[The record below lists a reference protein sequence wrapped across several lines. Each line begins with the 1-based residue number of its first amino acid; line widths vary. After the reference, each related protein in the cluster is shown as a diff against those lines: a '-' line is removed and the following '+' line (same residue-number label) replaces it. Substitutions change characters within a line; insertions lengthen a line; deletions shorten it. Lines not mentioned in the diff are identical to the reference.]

1 MITVKTYRDT
11 YEYKD
16 AVSFQV
22 KDHNLVLKNS
32 SRVAIAAF
40 SCWNSVHRGNEI
52 IPIVSNVR
60 DQFIDAHMNKP
71 EDDNATA

>member
-1 MITVKTYRDT
+1 MITVKTYRNT

-22 KDHNLVLKNS
+22 KDHNLIVKNS

-40 SCWNSVHRGNEI
+40 SCWMSVHRGNEI
-52 IPIVSNVR
+52 PVISNAK
-60 DQFIDAHMNKP
+60 DQFINAHMNLP
-71 EDDNATA
+71 EDDNGTV